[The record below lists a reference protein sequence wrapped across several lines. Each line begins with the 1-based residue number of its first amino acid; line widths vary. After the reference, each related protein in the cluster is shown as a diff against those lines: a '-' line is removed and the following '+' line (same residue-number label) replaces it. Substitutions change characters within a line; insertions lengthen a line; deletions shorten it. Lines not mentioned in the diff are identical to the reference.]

1 MEIKIGVIADDFTG
15 AGDAASF
22 LAMSGLQTIMFT
34 EIPEKLE
41 RECEAVVIALK
52 SRSVPP
58 EDAIKMS
65 SAALEFLQKIGCKKL
80 YFKYCS
86 TFDSTPKGNIGVVLD
101 AFLEKLNLSY
111 TLLCPSLPVNG
122 RTVRDGILYVNGV
135 KLEDSPLKNH
145 PLNPMWASYLPEL
158 MKEQSK
164 YPVYVIDRNILQTK
178 TADEIT
184 APYRAKNEKF
194 YLVPDYE
201 PDEDAKQISEK
212 FGSLP
217 LLSGG
222 SGLLEF
228 LLPKEHAAKEQ
239 VTENHKDRRAI
250 ILCASCSQASRKQ
263 IVKYREKGGICYP
276 VDSKKL
282 LRGELN
288 ADQIM
293 EFVEK
298 QNRTVLIYSEAV
310 EGDMKLLSAQPT
322 FAQESKKIEELMA
335 DLSERAL
342 KLGVNRI
349 VVGGGETSGAVT
361 LKLGF
366 HGFYIGDNIDPGV
379 PVLYPLHNSQISLV
393 LKSGNFGSEE
403 FFLKSIQY

>member
-135 KLEDSPLKNH
+135 KL
-145 PLNPMWASYLPEL
+145 
-158 MKEQSK
+158 
-164 YPVYVIDRNILQTK
+164 
-178 TADEIT
+178 
-184 APYRAKNEKF
+184 
-194 YLVPDYE
+194 
-201 PDEDAKQISEK
+201 
-212 FGSLP
+212 
-217 LLSGG
+217 
-222 SGLLEF
+222 
-228 LLPKEHAAKEQ
+228 
-239 VTENHKDRRAI
+239 
-250 ILCASCSQASRKQ
+250 
-263 IVKYREKGGICYP
+263 
-276 VDSKKL
+276 
-282 LRGELN
+282 
-288 ADQIM
+288 
-293 EFVEK
+293 
-298 QNRTVLIYSEAV
+298 
-310 EGDMKLLSAQPT
+310 
-322 FAQESKKIEELMA
+322 
-335 DLSERAL
+335 
-342 KLGVNRI
+342 
-349 VVGGGETSGAVT
+349 
-361 LKLGF
+361 
-366 HGFYIGDNIDPGV
+366 
-379 PVLYPLHNSQISLV
+379 
-393 LKSGNFGSEE
+393 
-403 FFLKSIQY
+403 